1 MARGSKPDR
10 HGLRAGTGALMGM
23 DGITRQARRNKR
35 RKALTVLSFLSLW
48 LVGFASLFVY
58 AIGQTLYYSFTNYNL
73 MSKAT
78 WVGLENYTHLIFHDA
93 VFWTTLGNTGFFVVI
108 LVPGILILS
117 FALAFLVNRK
127 TWVANASSV
136 AFFLPFII
144 PLAATGLVWRWMFN
158 GEYGVVNYLLSL
170 IHVEGPNWLTSSG
183 WVKPSIAIAE
193 LTLVGQYMIIFAAA
207 LQDVP
212 KALYEAAD
220 IDGASAWKKILSVSI
235 PMVSPAILFNFVT
248 CLIAEFQIFEIPYV
262 MTLNGGS
269 SMQAKASGGPGWS
282 STTFAMYMYDKM
294 FSDYDAGTA
303 TAMAII
309 SLVIVLLI
317 SLPVIRLGDRFVNYE
332 R

>member
-1 MARGSKPDR
+1 MKRKDF
-10 HGLRAGTGALMGM
+10 
-23 DGITRQARRNKR
+23 RNS
-35 RKALTVLSFLSLW
+35 LTVLSFLSLW
-48 LVGFASLFVY
+48 LIGFASLFVY
-58 AIGQTLYYSFTNYNL
+58 AIGQTFYYSFTNYNL
-73 MSKAT
+73 MNKSR
-78 WVGLENYTHLIFHDA
+78 WIGLANYAELIFKDD
-93 VFWTTLGNTGFFVVI
+93 VFWTTLCNTAFFVLI
-108 LVPGILILS
+108 LVPGILILA
-117 FALAFLVNRK
+117 FFLALLISKK
-127 TWVANASSV
+127 TRIAKLASI
-136 AFFLPFII
+136 AYFLPFII

-158 GEYGVVNYLLSL
+158 GEYGVINYLLGL
-170 IHVEGPNWLTSSG
+170 LHIEGPNWLTNSS

-193 LTLVGQYMIIFAAA
+193 LTLIGQYMIIFAAA

-212 KALYEAAD
+212 KELYEAAD
-220 IDGASAWKKILSVSI
+220 IDGASKWRKTISVTI
-235 PMVSPAILFNFVT
+235 PMISPAILFNFVT

-294 FSDYDAGTA
+294 FSDYDAGIA

-317 SLPVIRLGDRFVNYE
+317 SLPVMRLGNRFVNYE